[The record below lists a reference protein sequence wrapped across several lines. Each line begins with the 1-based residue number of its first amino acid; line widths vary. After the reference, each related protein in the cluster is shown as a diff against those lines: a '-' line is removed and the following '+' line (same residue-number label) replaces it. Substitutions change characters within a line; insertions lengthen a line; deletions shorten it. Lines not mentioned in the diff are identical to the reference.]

1 MTIISRSRPKRKQ
14 DFSRSEEI
22 SDSTPKI
29 DDTLSR
35 LSSKGIAIPHP
46 SELRNYLFRHV
57 DMLKLLIRASD
68 LAFSRFGARAH
79 LSLEVYQDPEI
90 NDEYLT
96 MYVRLQKYDSTV
108 MKQIKEIR
116 KEYADLLKDAS
127 GWFLL
132 TTDLK
137 APNSRHGI

>member
-29 DDTLSR
+29 DAVLSR
-35 LSSKGIAIPHP
+35 LSSKDIAIPYP
-46 SELRNYLFRHV
+46 SDLRNYLLSHV
-57 DMLKLLIRASD
+57 DMLKLLLHASD
-68 LAFSRFGARAH
+68 LAFSHFGARAH

-90 NDEYLT
+90 ADEYLT
-96 MYVRLQKYDSTV
+96 MYIRLPKYDSTV

-132 TTDLK
+132 TTDFK
-137 APNSRHGI
+137 APA

>member
-22 SDSTPKI
+22 SDTTPKI
-29 DDTLSR
+29 DAVLSR
-35 LSSKGIAIPHP
+35 LSSKDIAIPYP
-46 SELRNYLFRHV
+46 SDLRNYLLSHM
-57 DMLKLLIRASD
+57 DMLKLLLRASD

-90 NDEYLT
+90 DDEYLT
-96 MYVRLQKYDSTV
+96 MYIRLQKYDSTV

-116 KEYADLLKDAS
+116 KEYADLLKDSS

-132 TTDLK
+132 TTDFK
-137 APNSRHGI
+137 APT